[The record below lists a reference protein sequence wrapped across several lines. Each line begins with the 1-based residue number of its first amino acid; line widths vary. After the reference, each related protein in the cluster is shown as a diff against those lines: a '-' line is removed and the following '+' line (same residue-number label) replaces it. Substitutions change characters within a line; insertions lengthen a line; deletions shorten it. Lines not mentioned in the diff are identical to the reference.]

1 MDGTADRL
9 WTRDFTLIWI
19 AHFLMSLAFHATMPV
34 FPMLLQDRFGLAGIM
49 LGVAAA
55 SYTLSAI
62 LLRPPSGYWLDRFG
76 RRNVYLPAYGCFALI
91 YLLYPLATG
100 TGSIILVRFLHG
112 AVWGAVMGSAN
123 TTAVDLLPAKR
134 RGEGIGYFGLSMICS
149 MAAGPGIGL
158 FIVEQYS
165 FDVLFQGACLLTL
178 VGFLLA
184 CFLRFPA
191 IPKNSRS
198 FTLAALFER
207 TSLPASLAVVLFC
220 IPFGAVNNYSALFS
234 RSIPGASSGV
244 FFLFLACG
252 TGVTRLFSGQIFD
265 RGGPARIMRYAYALL
280 LVGCSLMIASGLLPV
295 WGATCF
301 SAAGL
306 CIGMGFGIAVPVI
319 QAMINALVPPERRGA
334 ANSTMMTAFDL
345 GICCGLMAT
354 SHIYAQAGLAV
365 TYMVLSAC
373 ICLSAL
379 VFTVAVLSRY
389 ARDLH
394 AMNAKG

>member
-1 MDGTADRL
+1 MDGTAERL
-9 WTRDFTLIWI
+9 WTRDFSLIWI

-62 LLRPPSGYWLDRFG
+62 MLRPPSGYWLDRFG
-76 RRNVYLPAYGCFALI
+76 RRNVYLPAYGLFALV
-91 YLLYPLATG
+91 YLLYPLVGG
-100 TGSIILVRFLHG
+100 TGSIILVRFFHG

-123 TTAVDLLPAKR
+123 TAAVDLLPAKR

-158 FIVEQYS
+158 YIVEQFG
-165 FDVLFQGACLLTL
+165 FDVLFKGSCVLTL
-178 VGFLLA
+178 VGFAIA
-184 CFLRFPA
+184 CTLRFPV
-191 IPKNSRS
+191 IPRS
-198 FTLAALFER
+198 TRGFSLAALFER

-244 FFLFLACG
+244 FFLFLALG

-265 RGGPARIMRYAYALL
+265 RGGPALIMRYAYGLL
-280 LVGCSLMIASGLLPV
+280 LFGCGLMIASGLSPA
-295 WGATCF
+295 WGAACF

-319 QAMINALVPPERRGA
+319 QAMINALVPPQRRGA

-345 GICCGLMAT
+345 GICCGLLAT

-365 TYMVLSAC
+365 TYTVLFGF
-373 ICLSAL
+373 ICLSAV
-379 VFTVAVLSRY
+379 VFTVLVLPRY
-389 ARDLH
+389 SRDLL
-394 AMNAKG
+394 NIKNS